1 MAYSS
6 SKLIN
11 TNRCFKQKIDK
22 QVFYERLKTYHNALK
37 KFESALTLPHDEDK
51 AYLDAAAH
59 RFMYCFELTW
69 KSLRRML
76 RMRDIQAN
84 SPVSAFRGAYAEGWI
99 ENKALYEKMLDD
111 RNTVTHEYFEE
122 KAVEIYSRL
131 PQYLAEMQNLSTKLK
146 EIYINE
152 PDGI

>member
-1 MAYSS
+1 M
-6 SKLIN
+6 
-11 TNRCFKQKIDK
+11 QKIDAD
-22 QVFYERLKTYHNALK
+22 VFYERLKTYRDALK
-37 KFESALTLPHDEDK
+37 KFESALALPHDEDK
-51 AYLDAAAH
+51 AYLDATAH

-76 RMRDIQAN
+76 RMRDVQVN
-84 SPVSAFRGAYAEGWI
+84 SPVSAFRSAYAEGWI
-99 ENKALYEKMLDD
+99 ENKLLYEKMLDD

-122 KAVEIYSRL
+122 KAMEIYSRL
-131 PQYLAEMQNLSTKLK
+131 PDYLAEMQVLSTKLT

>member
-1 MAYSS
+1 M
-6 SKLIN
+6 
-11 TNRCFKQKIDK
+11 T
-22 QVFYERLKTYHNALK
+22 
-37 KFESALTLPHDEDK
+37 
-51 AYLDAAAH
+51 
-59 RFMYCFELTW
+59 
-69 KSLRRML
+69 
-76 RMRDIQAN
+76 
-84 SPVSAFRGAYAEGWI
+84 
-99 ENKALYEKMLDD
+99 NKALYEKMLDD